1 MHKSDEFYFYI
12 QIAYQENLR
21 KIVSSQTLHHPV
33 KSAVREPGSR

>member
-1 MHKSDEFYFYI
+1 MHKSDKCYFYI

-21 KIVSSQTLHHPV
+21 KIVLSQTPHHPV

>member
-1 MHKSDEFYFYI
+1 MHKSDKCYFYI

-33 KSAVREPGSR
+33 KSAMREPGSR